1 LLYETGQFAS
11 FRSFAAIQTSVI
23 GSSHSPK
30 EKVVP
35 LSATDIPD
43 YPHQEINEGI
53 NACPTLG

>member
-1 LLYETGQFAS
+1 MAASRIS

-43 YPHQEINEGI
+43 YPTRKLMKASMPAQ
-53 NACPTLG
+53 L